1 MKIKT
6 IQDTSN
12 VQSWEELRRFSSQSI
27 NDLVTVI
34 NGKIDLVDNCSTT
47 LASVQFTKPNIE
59 VEVKH
64 SLGKIPSGYIVAGK
78 SASFDIYN
86 GSSPNTDSTIYVKG
100 TVAGTATLLVF

>member
-6 IQDTSN
+6 IQDISN
-12 VQSWEELRRFSSQSI
+12 VQSWEDLRRYSSQSI
-27 NDLVTVI
+27 NDLVTVV
-34 NGKIDLVDNCSTT
+34 NGKIDFVDNCSTS
-47 LASVQFTKPNIE
+47 LAPVQFTKANVE

-64 SLGKIPSGYIVAGK
+64 SLGRVPSGYIVAGK

-86 GSSPNTDSTIYVKG
+86 GASPNTDSTIYVKG